1 MITVMGATGN
11 VGRKIVHRLL
21 GAGEPVRAIGRNPR
35 ALAELGAAGAELR
48 AGDAA
53 DAAFLAE
60 AFHGA
65 DAVHAMLPY
74 SPATPAF
81 RAEQTQLGET
91 IVTAIRDSGVR
102 KVVAQSSLG
111 ADLPAGTGFIA
122 ASLHPQE
129 QRLRALDGVDVLFLR
144 PALFFESI
152 VAAVEIIEATGV
164 NADVID
170 PDVPLPMVSTHDVA
184 EAAAAALRSRD
195 WLGGDV
201 RELLGPRDL
210 TYTEVTRILGTAM
223 GRPGLRYVQLPADEM
238 AAALVQAGFTPDA
251 AALHVE
257 MGEAISGETI
267 TPHEGRTPQNTTPTR
282 FEDVVSELL
291 EEARS
296 RRRSARRRGAGER
309 DRGDPPIHRQ
319 HGTRDPITVQCRLTV
334 RAAIGDWY
342 PAMRRRDSITHEGVG
357 AAPPGIFSQLRVR
370 CDRPGRTAEGW
381 AWPPTRSSSPSP
393 TRASTRRSVIAP
405 ACGSAN

>member
-21 GAGEPVRAIGRNPR
+21 EAGEPVRAIGRNPQ
-35 ALAELGAAGAELR
+35 ALAELAAAGAETTS
-48 AGDAA
+48 GEAA
-53 DAAFLAE
+53 DAVFLTE
-60 AFHGA
+60 AFRGA
-65 DAVHAMLPY
+65 DAVHTMLPY
-74 SPATPAF
+74 SPSAPDF
-81 RAEQTQLGET
+81 RAEQAQLGEA

-111 ADLPAGTGFIA
+111 AELPAGTGFIA

-129 QRLRALDGVDVLFLR
+129 QRLRALEGVEVLFLR

-195 WLGGDV
+195 WTGGEV

-210 TYTEVTRILGTAM
+210 SYTEVTRILGTAI
-223 GRPGLRYVQLPADEM
+223 GRPHLRYVQLPGDEM

-257 MGEAISGETI
+257 MGNAITAGTA
-267 TPHEGRTPQNTTPTR
+267 TTQKGRTSQNTTPTR
-282 FEDVVSELL
+282 FEDAVSELL
-291 EEARS
+291 EEAS
-296 RRRSARRRGAGER
+296 
-309 DRGDPPIHRQ
+309 
-319 HGTRDPITVQCRLTV
+319 
-334 RAAIGDWY
+334 
-342 PAMRRRDSITHEGVG
+342 
-357 AAPPGIFSQLRVR
+357 
-370 CDRPGRTAEGW
+370 
-381 AWPPTRSSSPSP
+381 
-393 TRASTRRSVIAP
+393 
-405 ACGSAN
+405 